1 MDSAHRSELPGRI
14 IGMLVF
20 LVGIGLLLLVFKIAY
35 TLFTASPD
43 AALGFHITGDAKVDP
58 GAAKM
63 GQYFG
68 WLIVK
73 IMLLF
78 VMSVA
83 ASCIGQRGINLYFSS
98 LHGGKPTNPL
108 KPAAIVSAE
117 G

>member
-1 MDSAHRSELPGRI
+1 MDLAHRNELPGRI

-20 LVGIGLLLLVFKIAY
+20 ILGIGLLLLVFKIAY

-68 WLIVK
+68 WMILK

-98 LHGGKPTNPL
+98 VHGSKHDGTI
-108 KPAAIVSAE
+108 KPAATVSAE

>member
-1 MDSAHRSELPGRI
+1 MDSAHRSYLSGRI

-20 LVGIGLLLLVFKIAY
+20 FLGIGLLLLVFKIAY

-68 WLIVK
+68 WMVLK
-73 IMLLF
+73 IILLF

-83 ASCIGQRGINLYFSS
+83 ASCIGQKGINLYFDSV
-98 LHGGKPTNPL
+98 HGNKYDAAV
-108 KPAAIVSAE
+108 KPAATVSAE